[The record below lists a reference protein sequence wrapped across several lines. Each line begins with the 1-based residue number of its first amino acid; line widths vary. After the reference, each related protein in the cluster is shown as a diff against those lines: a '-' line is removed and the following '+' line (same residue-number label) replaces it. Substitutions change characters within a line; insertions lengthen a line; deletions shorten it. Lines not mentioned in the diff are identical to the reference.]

1 MSMFRRSVSKAG
13 KNTNSN
19 VQPLP
24 TYSALPPQPSQ
35 SPDPR
40 APTEETFEDRL
51 KVGGDGPTAARD
63 CRRKLAF
70 EDEAINSLVQDLD
83 EYVVQLS
90 TVRSKLEGDASRN
103 SKPGERFEYETFEV
117 DALRSMRGERV
128 SCIYNV
134 VASRGTKPE
143 SCKPEE
149 PQPGAQ

>member
-24 TYSALPPQPSQ
+24 TYSALPSQPSQ

-51 KVGGDGPTAARD
+51 KEVGDGPTAAREY
-63 CRRKLAF
+63 RRKLAR

-90 TVRSKLEGDASRN
+90 KVRSKLEGDASRN

-117 DALRSMRGERV
+117 DALRSQRGEQVFRI
-128 SCIYNV
+128 CNV

-143 SCKPEE
+143 RCKPDE
-149 PQPGAQ
+149 PQAGAQ

>member
-24 TYSALPPQPSQ
+24 TYSALPSQPSQ

-51 KVGGDGPTAARD
+51 KEVGDGPTAARD
-63 CRRKLAF
+63 CRRKLAC
-70 EDEAINSLVQDLD
+70 EEEAINSLIQDLD
-83 EYVVQLS
+83 EYVEQLS

-117 DALRSMRGERV
+117 DALRSQKEERV
-128 SCIYNV
+128 FRICNV

-143 SCKPEE
+143 SCKPDE
-149 PQPGAQ
+149 PQAGAQ